1 MQAPGEE
8 GGGGPLPDWP
18 GLPQKHGDS
27 VPLKG
32 RSGSPVVARTKDTP
46 PRAKRH
52 AGSVEWGM

>member
-1 MQAPGEE
+1 M
-8 GGGGPLPDWP
+8 PDWP